1 MSWPEGANDEGQGQ
15 REAVAILAEAIKMSK
30 ISMHVFVMAAFL
42 VTSLNCCMA
51 GTYTANIEKFKIEV
65 TSDEAV
71 DFYDQFP
78 PTSYPDFTAH
88 LVQMWVGN
96 DLFETIILDYDSS
109 TNVSEK
115 ALVRAIQVIY
125 PLENEDKKSW
135 VYTNVG
141 GQKVFISD
149 VQVTASIPQ
158 FEIVYSPDASGNKGT
173 IIVTITAFTAD
184 KKKVDDALK
193 TLKIYRTS

>member
-1 MSWPEGANDEGQGQ
+1 MD
-15 REAVAILAEAIKMSK
+15 K
-30 ISMHVFVMAAFL
+30 ISIFMLAAFL
-42 VTSLNCCMA
+42 VTSLNFCMA

-65 TSDEAV
+65 TSDGAV

-78 PTSYPDFTAH
+78 PTVYPDFTAN

-96 DLFETIILDYDSS
+96 DLLETIILDYDSS

-125 PLENEDKKSW
+125 PLENENKKSW

-141 GQKVFISD
+141 GQKGFIAD
-149 VQVTASIPQ
+149 VQVPASIPQ
-158 FEIVYSPDASGNKGT
+158 FEIVYSPDATGNQGT
-173 IIVTITAFTAD
+173 IIVTITAYTAD
-184 KKKVDDALK
+184 KKKVEDVLK
-193 TLKIYRTS
+193 TLKIYRSS